1 MRMKGYLFLLV
12 TSISLCLLAGWRVK
26 GQAPTFSGVV
36 YEYKVIRIAASDAEV
51 EKRLNELGAQ
61 RWELVAVQSVADKG
75 GVVYYLKRQITIV
88 TKG

>member
-1 MRMKGYLFLLV
+1 MRKKGYLFLLI
-12 TSISLCLLAGWRVK
+12 TSISICLLAGWRVK
-26 GQAPTFSGVV
+26 GQAPTFSSVV
-36 YEYKVIRIAASDAEV
+36 YEYKVIRVGAPDAEA

-75 GVVYYLKRQITIV
+75 DSVYYLRRQITVV